1 MSSKN
6 KPAAKKA
13 AKKAVKPT
21 KGVSANT
28 KKPATKK
35 PASSGGLKKG
45 ANGAADTKKNTA
57 EKRPEKVA
65 LAEVKIA
72 ISNEKKGSKDNR
84 KVLLSLK
91 SDKREILKKVAES
104 LKEAAIQKPAAAAE
118 GVKKSEPTRP
128 SAAIYFSI
136 ADLDAYLSN
145 RKNTVST
152 EQSSKDTGKSKA
164 GEASSSAAVQAPFV
178 MPAQQKRTLGA
189 ASLAD
194 ILGFN
199 PVNESRAKFQ
209 EKDVPKKWKK
219 YYKLLVGLRD
229 KYTRGISEHSDDVKT
244 RASHDSAGDMNAYG
258 QHLGDAGSESFE
270 RDLAFSILSDEKGT
284 VAEIDAAIERIKNG
298 TYGIC
303 EITGKPI
310 PESRLE
316 AIPFARY
323 SKEGQEIK
331 ETEARKAKLASRNIP
346 TTDFASDG
354 TSMAQP
360 MDDTDLPP
368 SLDR

>member
-6 KPAAKKA
+6 KPAAKKSA
-13 AKKAVKPT
+13 KKTEAQKKSVSPAKKPFIGKASSSKGLKSDAKVSISLAEANRSLGGAGAGVKITLSNAKKAVKEN
-21 KGVSANT
+21 KKVS
-28 KKPATKK
+28 
-35 PASSGGLKKG
+35 
-45 ANGAADTKKNTA
+45 
-57 EKRPEKVA
+57 
-65 LAEVKIA
+65 
-72 ISNEKKGSKDNR
+72 
-84 KVLLSLK
+84 LSLK
-91 SDKREILKKVAES
+91 SDKHEILKKVAET
-104 LKEAAIQKPAAAAE
+104 LKEAASQKPSADQPDRGE
-118 GVKKSEPTRP
+118 RKSDPTRP
-128 SAAIYFSI
+128 SAAIYFSL
-136 ADLDAYLSN
+136 ADLDAYLAS
-145 RKNTVST
+145 RKNTAST
-152 EQSSKDTGKSKA
+152 EQKKRDTGSVKPGVES
-164 GEASSSAAVQAPFV
+164 GAVQQAAFV

-219 YYKLLVGLRD
+219 YYKLLVELRE
-229 KYTRGISEHSDDVKT
+229 KYTQGISEHSDDVKT

-331 ETEARKAKLASRNIP
+331 EREARKAKLASRNLP
-346 TTDFASDG
+346 PTDFASDG
-354 TSMAQP
+354 ASMTP
-360 MDDTDLPP
+360 PLEDSDLPP
-368 SLDR
+368 SLER

>member
-104 LKEAAIQKPAAAAE
+104 LKEAAIQKPAAAE

-284 VAEIDAAIERIKNG
+284 VVEIDAAIERIKNG

-346 TTDFASDG
+346 TTDFATDG
-354 TSMAQP
+354 ASIAQP

-368 SLDR
+368 SLDK

>member
-35 PASSGGLKKG
+35 SASSGGLKKG

-104 LKEAAIQKPAAAAE
+104 LKEAAIQKPAAAE
-118 GVKKSEPTRP
+118 EVKKPEPTRP

-284 VAEIDAAIERIKNG
+284 VVEIDAAIERIKNG

-346 TTDFASDG
+346 TTDFATDG
-354 TSMAQP
+354 ASIAQP

>member
-104 LKEAAIQKPAAAAE
+104 LKEAAIQKPAAAE
-118 GVKKSEPTRP
+118 EVKKSEPTRP

-284 VAEIDAAIERIKNG
+284 VVEIDAAIERIKNG

-346 TTDFASDG
+346 TTDFATDG
-354 TSMAQP
+354 ASIAQP